1 MVFIPYDFYGL
12 LSPCCHGN
20 IFLPDLCNERGWK
33 GSKRKIKKHREMKVS
48 RCFFL
53 AERKGFEPLIQ
64 LPVYTLSRRAPST
77 TRTSLH
83 VLSARSILSC
93 LAGQVKRK
101 KSFFRK
107 FFAMI
112 MLEYRAKNTAVY
124 CSDERAAICQKS
136 SADRKGCNFA
146 SVIIFCPSRTY
157 YRTK

>member
-93 LAGQVKRK
+93 LEGQVKRE

-107 FFAMI
+107 FFA
-112 MLEYRAKNTAVY
+112 
-124 CSDERAAICQKS
+124 RAAICQKS